1 MGFFKDLSF
10 CLKPRC
16 PVCRQGKLFKQH
28 SITVVDTCVMCN
40 TPLGTH
46 DIGDGAAVFMI
57 FLFGFT
63 IVPLAWGL
71 ELLFSP
77 PMWAQALIWTCVV
90 LGIIALILPAIKAY
104 LILLEYRHLKP
115 EEK

>member
-1 MGFFKDLSF
+1 MSLLADLKF

-16 PVCRQGKLFKQH
+16 PVCRQGKLFKPR
-28 SITVVDTCVMCN
+28 SITVAEKCNVCDTD
-40 TPLGTH
+40 LGSH

-63 IVPLAWGL
+63 IVPLAWGM

-77 PMWAQALIWTCVV
+77 PMWAQALIWTSVMLV
-90 LGIIALILPAIKAY
+90 IIAFILPAIKAY
-104 LILLEYRHLKP
+104 IIMLEFRHLKR
-115 EEK
+115 